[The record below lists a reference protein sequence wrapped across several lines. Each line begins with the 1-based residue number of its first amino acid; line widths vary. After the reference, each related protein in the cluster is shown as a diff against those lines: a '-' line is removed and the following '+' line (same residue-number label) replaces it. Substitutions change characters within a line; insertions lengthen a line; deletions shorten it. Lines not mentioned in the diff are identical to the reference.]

1 MVDRIVGLAQHA
13 VPAAGRGA
21 IALGGGGVAEPLVRA
36 LLVIDALKG
45 AEAVELL
52 AQAHGRRRGGVL
64 EQGQMHALVSSV
76 LLRLAGRD
84 PLRLNPGLD
93 HQNRKARQ
101 PSDADRG
108 ERRTVVGA
116 QPERQAEFAE
126 RGVEHR
132 PDVLAVRSGQRL
144 AAQQIAAHRI
154 GERQRLATG
163 AVAGQEPA
171 LEVDAPYIVGR
182 PAIGEG
188 RARGRAPAAQLAL
201 HRQPLAIEQKADRA
215 RRRPVNR
222 RRPPLEKGA
231 RLQRSPGRMGPAHR
245 KAALRDL
252 FPNRLPTIERR
263 PRAIKQTLNP
273 RFPIARK
280 PFVAR
285 LPAHPELAADRRKRL
300 LSLLGRHHKS
310 HPLVHGA
317 GLPPSHRQGPP
328 RRSVDLSPMS
338 SVYSVT
344 YVAGQDHSCPSPRG
358 RGRNAKPTSCPSR
371 RSRCRVRRPRRP
383 RGGP

>member
-1 MVDRIVGLAQHA
+1 
-13 VPAAGRGA
+13 
-21 IALGGGGVAEPLVRA
+21 
-36 LLVIDALKG
+36 
-45 AEAVELL
+45 
-52 AQAHGRRRGGVL
+52 
-64 EQGQMHALVSSV
+64 MHALVSSV

-344 YVAGQDHSCPSPRG
+344 YVAGQDHVVELPPMGEEIRHG
-358 RGRNAKPTSCPSR
+358 IDWLAIRHRH
-371 RSRCRVRRPRRP
+371 CRVRVARARAAARRVGQVNVVVAENVFGVKTSAWSSLVIAAAVP
-383 RGGP
+383 ERR